1 VSGDRVNINLHN
13 AGGTGPSYVPRE
25 SEDQLQAP
33 HKVPMVPHG
42 TASSTAA
49 FQSASSSVR
58 LKLEQ
63 VDPGSGGGPN
73 RRPWRWSK
81 RLPTSHSLV
90 RPLVWGR
97 PKQRARTTLRGCY
110 SGPLCPRLAVAKC
123 LSGRSLFH
131 DLRSLAAC
139 DGRTG
144 AREADLAKCA
154 IS

>member
-1 VSGDRVNINLHN
+1 MNINLHN
-13 AGGTGPSYVPRE
+13 TGGMGPSYVPRE

-33 HKVPMVPHG
+33 HKVPVVPRG

-49 FQSASSSVR
+49 FQRPSSSVR

-81 RLPTSHSLV
+81 RLPTSHLLV

-110 SGPLCPRLAVAKC
+110 SGPLYPRLAVGKC

-139 DGRTG
+139 DSRTG
-144 AREADLAKCA
+144 ASEADLATCA